1 MITRKTRNLEIKP
14 SYDVVIIGAGA
25 SGLTTAAILSR
36 MGHSV
41 CVLEMDSRPGG
52 YLAGFRRKDYRFD
65 SAIHWLNQCGP
76 GGMVTKVFGL
86 IGNDYPRAEQQN
98 RVRRYKG
105 ESFDYLLTNNPDEF
119 RDQLIADFPHEE
131 KGIIRF
137 FRDSKKLAI
146 PFKNY
151 DPVFRTM
158 ETMNM
163 LEKPI
168 FGLRMLAFAIPFI
181 HYLKYQG
188 EEGIVKGLKKYF
200 TDQRI
205 MDIFC
210 SEMDMMS
217 CMVPIAWAYNK
228 DFQLPPVGGSQVFP
242 EWLEHVISEYD
253 NDVFFKC
260 KVTKILME
268 GKLAKSV
275 QFEHRGEIMEV
286 EGKYIVA
293 ACDAQT
299 LFEKMLPQEIVPK
312 KQITKLENAHLYSS
326 SCTISLALDCTA
338 EEIGF
343 GEEMVFFSKDGIERS
358 AHSSGDPETSG
369 IIVLAPT
376 ARDKSLAPEGC
387 GTLTLYTSAYFD
399 YEDNWRCEKG
409 PDGTL
414 IRGEAYKELKQWY
427 ADIIIKRIEALMDT
441 DIQSHIVYCD
451 VATPITH
458 WRYTGNRDG
467 SMMGARPGKDNIKA
481 GVAHYKTPVK
491 NVFLSGHWAELGGGV
506 PIAVKTATNAA
517 LLVLQG
523 LNKQTSKGLSGY
535 MSGKYNIDEARKK
548 MKFLEYKE
556 NYRMDPTPAQKKG
569 ANKESEE

>member
-228 DFQLPPVGGSQVFP
+228 DFQLPPVGGS
-242 EWLEHVISEYD
+242 
-253 NDVFFKC
+253 
-260 KVTKILME
+260 
-268 GKLAKSV
+268 
-275 QFEHRGEIMEV
+275 
-286 EGKYIVA
+286 
-293 ACDAQT
+293 
-299 LFEKMLPQEIVPK
+299 
-312 KQITKLENAHLYSS
+312 
-326 SCTISLALDCTA
+326 
-338 EEIGF
+338 
-343 GEEMVFFSKDGIERS
+343 
-358 AHSSGDPETSG
+358 
-369 IIVLAPT
+369 
-376 ARDKSLAPEGC
+376 
-387 GTLTLYTSAYFD
+387 
-399 YEDNWRCEKG
+399 
-409 PDGTL
+409 
-414 IRGEAYKELKQWY
+414 
-427 ADIIIKRIEALMDT
+427 
-441 DIQSHIVYCD
+441 
-451 VATPITH
+451 
-458 WRYTGNRDG
+458 
-467 SMMGARPGKDNIKA
+467 
-481 GVAHYKTPVK
+481 
-491 NVFLSGHWAELGGGV
+491 
-506 PIAVKTATNAA
+506 
-517 LLVLQG
+517 
-523 LNKQTSKGLSGY
+523 
-535 MSGKYNIDEARKK
+535 
-548 MKFLEYKE
+548 
-556 NYRMDPTPAQKKG
+556 
-569 ANKESEE
+569 